1 MRAFDEARKQL
12 RHVSQTQLNDSDADM
27 HARHRRSPLPPLAD
41 SFFVDCGERPESNY
55 RVALADLETSP
66 YKHNGM
72 RDRSLQPNS
81 TLANGS
87 TDDTLSRHD
96 THSRKRVDKP
106 RLRRADQSADDDV
119 L

>member
-66 YKHNGM
+66 YKHNGV
-72 RDRSLQPNS
+72 RDRSLDKQHS
-81 TLANGS
+81 VF
-87 TDDTLSRHD
+87 TLSRFSKD
-96 THSRKRVDKP
+96 PDRRQVDKSP
-106 RLRRADQSADDDV
+106 KVMRKNRFSI
-119 L
+119 